1 MGARVL
7 LGKVG
12 LDGHDRGLHVVARAL
27 RDAGFEVIL
36 APLRQTAGQIAQAAV
51 QEDARAVGLS
61 SLSGA
66 HRTHFARVAQALRDA
81 GRADVILFGGGI
93 IPPEDAEALKREGF
107 RMLFGPGTRMQEIVE
122 FLRRTLGPDAP
133 REAARAS

>member
-36 APLRQTAGQIAQAAV
+36 APFRQTAEQIAGAAV

-66 HRTHFARVAQALRDA
+66 HRTHFARVAGALRRA
-81 GRADVILFGGGI
+81 GRSDIVLFGGGI
-93 IPPEDAEALKREGF
+93 IPPQDAEALRKEGF
-107 RMLFGPGTRMQEIVE
+107 GALFGPGTPMQEIVAY
-122 FLRRTLGPDAP
+122 LRGSLGPDAP
-133 REAARAS
+133 GEAARAC